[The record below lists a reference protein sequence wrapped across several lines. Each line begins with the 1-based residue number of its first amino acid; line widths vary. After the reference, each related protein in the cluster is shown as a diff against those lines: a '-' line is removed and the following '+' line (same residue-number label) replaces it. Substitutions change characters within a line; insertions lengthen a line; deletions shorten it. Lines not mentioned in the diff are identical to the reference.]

1 MEPAGFFRRIF
12 SLMYDTLFVM
22 AIVISLSL
30 LLNVVNGGYLEPGT
44 VLSKLQL
51 TMSILSGPLFYCY
64 FWMKNEGQTLGMQA
78 WKIKLVTCEGKSLD
92 FKTSVT
98 RCLLSSISFLL
109 IGLGYFWIIVDPKK
123 RSWSDIYTN
132 TKILKIKK
140 LA

>member
-12 SLMYDTLFVM
+12 ALMYDTLFVM

-64 FWMKNEGQTLGMQA
+64 FWMKNF
-78 WKIKLVTCEGKSLD
+78 KI
-92 FKTSVT
+92 FKTKAFYNFYN
-98 RCLLSSISFLL
+98 C
-109 IGLGYFWIIVDPKK
+109 
-123 RSWSDIYTN
+123 
-132 TKILKIKK
+132 
-140 LA
+140 

>member
-1 MEPAGFFRRIF
+1 
-12 SLMYDTLFVM
+12 
-22 AIVISLSL
+22 
-30 LLNVVNGGYLEPGT
+30 
-44 VLSKLQL
+44 
-51 TMSILSGPLFYCY
+51 
-64 FWMKNEGQTLGMQA
+64 MQA